1 MQWDE
6 VILEIQIDMTTYCNA
21 ACLACARHQS
31 ETGKLHQGLK
41 LQHFDRKLWNRLCEK
56 DFKEIG
62 VKTLFF
68 NGNWG
73 DACMHPDLVPMI
85 EYCLHHNPE
94 ICIKISTNGSLRTK
108 KWWTALANVLNWRC
122 NVVFCIDGLEDT
134 HKLYREKTSYSKVV
148 ENMRA
153 FNDAGGY
160 GIWMFTVFDHNIHQI
175 DEAARLAKEYGC
187 AVFRA
192 RKSNSND
199 MENQKGEVFTADL
212 PIPDKHKKRKK
223 FKEIWYAMD
232 GDIIRGFSEERKKT
246 PCTFYKEASV
256 QIDPFGTLWPCCWIS
271 LNSLGHDKWGRPN
284 ETVQL
289 RDTSLSD
296 KLNLKHRSIKQ
307 ILQDPWYNKE
317 LATGIKEKTWNLCN
331 EQCIGPHE
339 RMENAD
345 VDF

>member
-1 MQWDE
+1 
-6 VILEIQIDMTTYCNA
+6 
-21 ACLACARHQS
+21 
-31 ETGKLHQGLK
+31 
-41 LQHFDRKLWNRLCEK
+41 
-56 DFKEIG
+56 
-62 VKTLFF
+62 
-68 NGNWG
+68 
-73 DACMHPDLVPMI
+73 
-85 EYCLHHNPE
+85 
-94 ICIKISTNGSLRTK
+94 
-108 KWWTALANVLNWRC
+108 
-122 NVVFCIDGLEDT
+122 
-134 HKLYREKTSYSKVV
+134 
-148 ENMRA
+148 
-153 FNDAGGY
+153 
-160 GIWMFTVFDHNIHQI
+160 
-175 DEAARLAKEYGC
+175 
-187 AVFRA
+187 
-192 RKSNSND
+192 
-199 MENQKGEVFTADL
+199 
-212 PIPDKHKKRKK
+212 
-223 FKEIWYAMD
+223 MD